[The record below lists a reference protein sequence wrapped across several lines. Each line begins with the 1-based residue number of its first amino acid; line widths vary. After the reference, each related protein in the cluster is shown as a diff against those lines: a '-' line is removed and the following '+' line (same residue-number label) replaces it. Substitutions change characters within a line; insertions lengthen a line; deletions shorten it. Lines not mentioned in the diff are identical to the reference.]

1 MDRRIKKT
9 HILLKKTLTE
19 LIEEK
24 ELRKITVSELCERA
38 NINRGTFYLHFLDIY
53 DMIEQFQKAI
63 ISDLVAI
70 IEKNNPISAD
80 YYILP
85 VLLQVI
91 EYLNK
96 DMRFVKAMLSPNGD
110 WHFLEHLKHTMIEQ
124 TKQSLPPFPKKYD
137 EVFIRF
143 LTVFIVSGAAGVF
156 HEWLND
162 NCRVPLKAVIN
173 PCEIMIS
180 SAISKITE

>member
-70 IEKNNPISAD
+70 IEKI
-80 YYILP
+80 ILFQRIIIFFP
-85 VLLQVI
+85 SCFKS
-91 EYLNK
+91 LNI
-96 DMRFVKAMLSPNGD
+96 F
-110 WHFLEHLKHTMIEQ
+110 
-124 TKQSLPPFPKKYD
+124 TKTCAL
-137 EVFIRF
+137 
-143 LTVFIVSGAAGVF
+143 
-156 HEWLND
+156 
-162 NCRVPLKAVIN
+162 
-173 PCEIMIS
+173 
-180 SAISKITE
+180 